1 MKAGFDCLDS
11 IDIQKKIIMG
21 NHDIED
27 GINQGCSILKY
38 QLKLPWYDVKFPFS
52 HELHYIKDDD
62 DDYKILLILYIDTTL
77 YTGENIICYNS
88 TLNKSRDM
96 VKCEQNAFIH
106 KTLDDLKDNNKIS
119 DILICGHEPLITYKF
134 KKNKEKSSIITELCQ
149 VIFNRRNIQKYE
161 SKNFTYLC
169 ADYHIYQ
176 HSTIKCNDK
185 LSITQ
190 IILGT
195 GGGELDEIV
204 PSDKNNNKQFEKYFD
219 NCTYSLQIEKNIC
232 TNQNESFGIAKHGYG
247 ELIYNKHGLTHTF
260 IPVEPVVDSD
270 KSDGDSVVDSD
281 KSDVDSDKSD
291 VESVGGDSDLFKIK
305 YLKYKN
311 KYLKLKKMTF

>member
-1 MKAGFDCLDS
+1 
-11 IDIQKKIIMG
+11 MG

-38 QLKLPWYDVKFPFS
+38 QLKLPSYDVKFPFS
-52 HELHYIKDDD
+52 HELHYINYG

-106 KTLDDLKDNNKIS
+106 KTLDDLKDNDKIS
-119 DILICGHEPLITYKF
+119 NILICGHEPLITYKF

-149 VIFNRRNIQKYE
+149 VIFNRRNIEKYL
-161 SKNFTYLC
+161 SKKFTYLC

-185 LSITQ
+185 SSITQ

-195 GGGELDEIV
+195 GGGDLEEILPINV
-204 PSDKNNNKQFEKYFD
+204 SNKKQFEKYID
-219 NCTYSLQIEKNIC
+219 NCTYSLHIENNIC
-232 TNQNESFGIAKHGYG
+232 INQKDDKSFGIAKHGYG
-247 ELIYNKHGLTHTF
+247 ELIYNKDGLTHTF
-260 IPVEPVVDSD
+260 IPVDSVDHVVDSD
-270 KSDGDSVVDSD
+270 EPDVDSVKPVDDYDKHVDSVEHVVDS
-281 KSDVDSDKSD
+281 VR
-291 VESVGGDSDLFKIK
+291 GDSDLFKIK